1 MNFKL
6 IFNQLGSLYRWGRLC
21 SLSVSALY
29 HKNYNNI
36 LENHDLHVRFEWG
49 MQMMSVV
56 YRMSFLVCRSIVS
69 NRDL

>member
-49 MQMMSVV
+49 NADDVCSLPHVFLSMSI
-56 YRMSFLVCRSIVS
+56 YCL
-69 NRDL
+69 